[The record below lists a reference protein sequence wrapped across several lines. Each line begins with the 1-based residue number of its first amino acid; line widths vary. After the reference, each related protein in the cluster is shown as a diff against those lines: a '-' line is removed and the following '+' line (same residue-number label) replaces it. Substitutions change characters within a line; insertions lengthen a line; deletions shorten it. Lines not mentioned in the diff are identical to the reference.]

1 MDEINANP
9 NAIFDVGTERS
20 SRTCSPSRR
29 ASGGTLMAELQ
40 IQSNDCQNHN
50 GLGVLQ
56 DHAPT
61 EPENDANAA
70 AQDWAGCRMLTVRR
84 QLLVD
89 IKSLNNVLK
98 SCCNYQKL
106 SEQLSKC
113 VDLCL
118 AYSKFRESLD
128 DITDPE

>member
-20 SRTCSPSRR
+20 YRTCSPSRG

-50 GLGVLQ
+50 RLGAQ

-61 EPENDANAA
+61 EPENDAHAV
-70 AQDWAGCRMLTVRR
+70 AQDRDGRKMLTVRR
-84 QLLVD
+84 RLLVG
-89 IKSLNNVLK
+89 IKNLNNALK

-106 SEQLSKC
+106 SEQIS
-113 VDLCL
+113 
-118 AYSKFRESLD
+118 
-128 DITDPE
+128 I